1 METLLPKN
9 ITNTIDHWIQ
19 KFPQGKQR
27 SAIIASLHV
36 VQHHN
41 NGFLTNDLL
50 NQVADYIDVP
60 KMNVYEVATFYS
72 MFQTKPVG
80 KHEIAVCN
88 NISCM
93 LRGSNEI
100 IDHLENKLSICLG
113 ESTPDGNIFLKEE
126 EECLA
131 ACTGAPMMMVDHVY
145 IENLTINKV
154 DEILER
160 LQKSND

>member
-27 SAIIASLHV
+27 SAIIASLHA

-100 IDHLENKLSICLG
+100 IDHFENKLSICLG

-131 ACTGAPMMMVDHVY
+131 ACTGAPMMMVNHVY

>member
-9 ITNTIDHWIQ
+9 ITNIIDHWIQ

-27 SAIIASLHV
+27 SAIIASLHA

-72 MFQTKPVG
+72 MFQIKPVG

-131 ACTGAPMMMVDHVY
+131 ACTGAPIMMVDHVY

>member
-9 ITNTIDHWIQ
+9 ITNIIDHWIQ

-131 ACTGAPMMMVDHVY
+131 ACTGAPMMMVNHVY

-154 DEILER
+154 DEILEG

>member
-27 SAIIASLHV
+27 SAIIASLHA

-131 ACTGAPMMMVDHVY
+131 ACTGAPMMMVNHVY

-154 DEILER
+154 DEILEG
-160 LQKSND
+160 LQKRND

>member
-9 ITNTIDHWIQ
+9 ITNIIDHWIQ

-27 SAIIASLHV
+27 SAIIASLHA

-131 ACTGAPMMMVDHVY
+131 ACTGAPMMMVNHVY

-154 DEILER
+154 DEILEG